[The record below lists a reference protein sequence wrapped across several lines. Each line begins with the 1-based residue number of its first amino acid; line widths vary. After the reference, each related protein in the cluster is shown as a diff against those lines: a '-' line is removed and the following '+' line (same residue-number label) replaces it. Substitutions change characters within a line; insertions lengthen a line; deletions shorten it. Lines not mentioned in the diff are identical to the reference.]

1 MSLISRIFGRFSDGS
16 KRSQA
21 FSAARNPAGRPMWN
35 PPKGGPNE
43 AISGAGLTVAARAR
57 DAVRNNPYAARI
69 VDLWVANAV
78 RAGITTRWPK
88 NNGPAKAW
96 KTWTEGL
103 GCDATGQNNYAG
115 IQALAMRAMVES
127 GEALIRFRQVR
138 PSAANPVGLELLVME
153 GDRLDWSKTAV
164 TPGGNQVSQ
173 GIEVNDAGRPVAY
186 WILPPAATVLTR
198 ALTSERVP
206 ADEIIHLFRQRRP
219 GQMRDVSWLAPVL
232 WPLRDLSQYESALL
246 RKAEVEACMSAI
258 VMDDGEE
265 TATGATVTDA
275 AGNVV
280 EDLQPGMI
288 LYRRGGGTIEVV
300 NPSGGGSHTAFAKRS
315 LEAASVGSGLTY
327 DQVSGDL
334 SQANYSSLRAGK
346 IEFWQLLDQVQY
358 TILVPRLC
366 HRVAMRFYEAG
377 LMAGLWA
384 VAMPEVT
391 HIPPAPEMVQPVDD
405 TKALIMQERAGY
417 VPPQEIAG
425 RFGYEFSDN
434 IEQFREAN
442 AARDAAELTFDSDP
456 RKTAANGATQAP
468 EVTPAEQAPPAA

>member
-1 MSLISRIFGRFSDGS
+1 MAS
-16 KRSQA
+16 
-21 FSAARNPAGRPMWN
+21 
-35 PPKGGPNE
+35 
-43 AISGAGLTVAARAR
+43 RAR

-88 NNGPAKAW
+88 KNGPAKVW
-96 KTWTEGL
+96 KAWTEGL
-103 GCDATGQNNYAG
+103 ACDATGQNNYAG

-127 GEALIRFRQVR
+127 GETLIRFRQIR

-153 GDRLDWSKTAV
+153 GDRLDWSRTTV
-164 TPGGNQVSQ
+164 LQDGNRVVQ

-186 WILPPAATVLTR
+186 WILPAELTLGTR
-198 ALTSERVP
+198 SLVSERVP
-206 ADEIIHLFRQRRP
+206 ASEIIHLFRQRRP

-232 WPLRDLSQYESALL
+232 WPLRDLSQYEAALL
-246 RKAEVEACMSAI
+246 RKAEVEACISAI
-258 VMDDGEE
+258 VTDESED

-275 AGNVV
+275 QGNTI
-280 EDLQPGMI
+280 EDLQPGAI
-288 LYRRGGGTIEVV
+288 LYRRGGGTVTVV
-300 NPSGGGSHTAFAKRS
+300 DPSGGGSHTAFAKRG
-315 LEAASVGSGLTY
+315 LEAAAVGAGLTY

-346 IEFWQLLDQVQY
+346 IEFWQLLDQIQY

-366 HRVAMRFYEAG
+366 HRVAVRFYEAG
-377 LMAGLWA
+377 LLAGLWA
-384 VAMPEVT
+384 TAMPDVT

-425 RFGYEFSDN
+425 RFGYEFTDN
-434 IEQFREAN
+434 IERFKEAN
-442 AARDAAELTFDSDP
+442 EARDAAGLIFDSDP
-456 RKTAANGATQAP
+456 RKTAGSGAAQAAKEAP
-468 EVTPAEQAPPAA
+468 AAEQPKAE